1 MINRSKEET
10 TGGVEANSEKNDKT
24 YVTYATSLTKV
35 TWKGTEVNE
44 EDGYHVF
51 SASDGES
58 NTLPLMSE
66 NEAVSVVI
74 GLGATCNYLQ
84 LNF

>member
-1 MINRSKEET
+1 MKIEAY
-10 TGGVEANSEKNDKT
+10 GGMT

-35 TWKGTEVNE
+35 TWKETEVNE

-74 GLGATCNYLQ
+74 GIGATCNYLQ

>member
-66 NEAVSVVI
+66 NEAVI